1 MTSPVELEKYRQ
13 MVMTQLGH
21 AFLMHQQS
29 MLPANSPSHSSLRV
43 AQIPE
48 GSARENLAGGLDT
61 GLRPGR
67 GDDEPASRKRKPT
80 ASQGRTP
87 PRKKQDGFWTA
98 AMRFM
103 ASQGEELATPAVP
116 PSQHAP
122 AHQSASARV
131 AEEHSARLTAG
142 LQVTGLADGGGSSMS
157 GMCDAGVP
165 GVLDPVSAGDRPR
178 SDSSGCTPGPPSF
191 QHGPVQH
198 RAVPALPFPSMD
210 PALLEMARQAMV
222 ATAVPFPPD
231 YEPQLPKL
239 LPEATFDLVAS
250 PPSAG
255 PAHSSGSAAGA
266 QAGTRPLHLK
276 FRSGAA
282 GAGAAGDAAGP
293 VLTPT
298 APGLGRSAGPAAGG
312 TPDAVPSLE
321 LTGAELA
328 RLLATPQ
335 RPLALGLGPLT
346 PFSAF
351 LMDQAAGVGGST
363 ADAGTAAGGTSTGA
377 TAGAAAV
384 TPQAVA
390 GLGPLPA
397 PADSPMQ
404 MAYLDGLL
412 LDLNFGEDAGL
423 TAPGAP
429 EQGAF
434 ALPAQ
439 TPAGG
444 KAVLHH
450 LQSPA
455 VEGLTQPP
463 AGLHCQASPGLP
475 GLMSPSLLAAALP
488 EDF

>member
-1 MTSPVELEKYRQ
+1 
-13 MVMTQLGH
+13 
-21 AFLMHQQS
+21 
-29 MLPANSPSHSSLRV
+29 
-43 AQIPE
+43 
-48 GSARENLAGGLDT
+48 
-61 GLRPGR
+61 
-67 GDDEPASRKRKPT
+67 
-80 ASQGRTP
+80 
-87 PRKKQDGFWTA
+87 
-98 AMRFM
+98 M

-165 GVLDPVSAGDRPR
+165 GVLDP
-178 SDSSGCTPGPPSF
+178 
-191 QHGPVQH
+191 
-198 RAVPALPFPSMD
+198 
-210 PALLEMARQAMV
+210 ARQAMV

-276 FRSGAA
+276 FRSGTA

-293 VLTPT
+293 
-298 APGLGRSAGPAAGG
+298 
-312 TPDAVPSLE
+312 

-377 TAGAAAV
+377 TVGAAAV

>member
-1 MTSPVELEKYRQ
+1 M
-13 MVMTQLGH
+13 
-21 AFLMHQQS
+21 
-29 MLPANSPSHSSLRV
+29 
-43 AQIPE
+43 
-48 GSARENLAGGLDT
+48 
-61 GLRPGR
+61 
-67 GDDEPASRKRKPT
+67 
-80 ASQGRTP
+80 
-87 PRKKQDGFWTA
+87 
-98 AMRFM
+98 
-103 ASQGEELATPAVP
+103 
-116 PSQHAP
+116 
-122 AHQSASARV
+122 
-131 AEEHSARLTAG
+131 
-142 LQVTGLADGGGSSMS
+142 
-157 GMCDAGVP
+157 
-165 GVLDPVSAGDRPR
+165 
-178 SDSSGCTPGPPSF
+178 
-191 QHGPVQH
+191 
-198 RAVPALPFPSMD
+198 
-210 PALLEMARQAMV
+210 
-222 ATAVPFPPD
+222 
-231 YEPQLPKL
+231 
-239 LPEATFDLVAS
+239 AS

>member
-116 PSQHAP
+116 PSQHSP

-142 LQVTGLADGGGSSMS
+142 PQVTGLADGGGSSMS
-157 GMCDAGVP
+157 GMCEAGGP

-191 QHGPVQH
+191 QHAPVQH
-198 RAVPALPFPSMD
+198 RAVPALPFPSLD

-346 PFSAF
+346 P
-351 LMDQAAGVGGST
+351 
-363 ADAGTAAGGTSTGA
+363 
-377 TAGAAAV
+377 
-384 TPQAVA
+384 
-390 GLGPLPA
+390 
-397 PADSPMQ
+397 PMQ

-439 TPAGG
+439 PTAGG